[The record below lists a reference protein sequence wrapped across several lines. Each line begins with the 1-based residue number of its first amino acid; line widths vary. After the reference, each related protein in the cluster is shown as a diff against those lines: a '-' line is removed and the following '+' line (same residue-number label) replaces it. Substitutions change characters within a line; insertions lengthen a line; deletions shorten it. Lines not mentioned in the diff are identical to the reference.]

1 MTAVVV
7 GFTLV
12 ILGVLGMHAY
22 ASYLWSKERERW
34 TITTRSD
41 GGTTATTA
49 TARAA
54 RKTEP
59 RPEPEPIEG
68 LN

>member
-1 MTAVVV
+1 VTAVVI
-7 GFTLV
+7 GYTLV

-34 TITTRSD
+34 TITTRSS
-41 GGTTATTA
+41 GETIVS
-49 TARAA
+49 ARTV

>member
-7 GFTLV
+7 GFSLV
-12 ILGVLGMHAY
+12 ILGQQAMHAY

-34 TITTRSD
+34 TIITRSD
-41 GGTTATTA
+41 GGTVVS
-49 TARAA
+49 ARTP
-54 RKTEP
+54 RKVEP
-59 RPEPEPIEG
+59 KPEPEPIEG

>member
-7 GFTLV
+7 GFSLV
-12 ILGVLGMHAY
+12 ILGQQAMHAY

-34 TITTRSD
+34 TITTRST
-41 GGTTATTA
+41 GETIVS
-49 TARAA
+49 ARTV

-59 RPEPEPIEG
+59 KPEPEPIEG